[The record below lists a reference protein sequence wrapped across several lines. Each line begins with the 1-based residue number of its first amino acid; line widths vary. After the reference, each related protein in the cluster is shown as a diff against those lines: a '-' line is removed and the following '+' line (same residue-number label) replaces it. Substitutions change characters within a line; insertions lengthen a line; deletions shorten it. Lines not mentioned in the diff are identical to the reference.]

1 MDLILNISIIKNSL
15 IFRDLLCHSS
25 QRRMSLEAFKK
36 SSTESFYFSIYFA
49 TKRNLNFLLKNNML
63 HSLPQRQCTMIDLC
77 WERHHE
83 REPLA
88 IVKSFISLPDTPTTP
103 PHTHI
108 QKLHSALS
116 SCQLANFLHHDTKT
130 LLVRIILAWRKA
142 SVKPGRLRWNA
153 HCLLNGHGVLR
164 VLFMKD

>member
-88 IVKSFISLPDTPTTP
+88 IVKSFISLPDTPTP
-103 PHTHI
+103 PPTHTFRSYTQHYP
-108 QKLHSALS
+108 H
-116 SCQLANFLHHDTKT
+116 ANLPTFCIMTQ
-130 LLVRIILAWRKA
+130 R
-142 SVKPGRLRWNA
+142 
-153 HCLLNGHGVLR
+153 HCWLGS
-164 VLFMKD
+164 F